1 MYLKNLSILNYRNVE
16 EAEFEFSDK
25 INCFVG
31 NNGVGKT
38 NILDSIYYLSFCK
51 SWLNSIDN
59 QNINYSSDYFMIK
72 GKYQLEDSMNIV
84 SCSFKK
90 AKKKS
95 FKLNSKEYSRLSDHI
110 GLIPLIVISP
120 YDSNIIL
127 SGSDERRKFMDITIS
142 QFDKAY
148 LQDLLNYNKALQQRN
163 KLLKQFAK
171 SNYFDEDMLGIWD
184 MQLIKYGHLLFEKRA
199 KYIETLIPI
208 FKESYKNLSKDEE
221 QVNLSYKSQ
230 LKDNDLKQLFKDNL
244 LKDRMLQYTTSGI
257 HKDDLDFVLNDYPLK
272 KTASQGQ
279 QKTFLIALKLAQF
292 EYVKITSGLLPIL
305 LLDDIFDKLDS
316 SRVKQIIALVTK
328 NGFGQIFISDTNK
341 ERMKNILSE
350 TDIDNKIFYIQ

>member
-1 MYLKNLSILNYRNVE
+1 MYLKKLSLLNYRNIE

-25 INCFVG
+25 INCFIG

-38 NILDSIYYLSFCK
+38 NILDSIYYMSFCK

-59 QNINYSSDYFMIK
+59 QNINYNADYFMIK
-72 GKYQLEDSMNIV
+72 GNYFFSDSTNTL

-90 AKKKS
+90 GKKKS
-95 FKLNSKEYSRLSDHI
+95 FKLNTKEYLRLSDHI

-148 LQDLLNYNKALQQRN
+148 LQNLMNYNKALLQRN

-171 SNYFDEDMLGIWD
+171 NNYFDNSSIDIWNI
-184 MQLIKYGHLLFEKRA
+184 QLVRFADFIFNKRK
-199 KYIETLIPI
+199 KYIDSLIPI
-208 FKESYKNLSKDEE
+208 FKNYYKHLSKDEE
-221 QVNLSYKSQ
+221 EVSLSYKSQ
-230 LKDNDLKQLFKDNL
+230 LIDDSLDNL
-244 LKDRMLQYTTSGI
+244 LTGNILKDRVLQYTTCGT
-257 HKDDLDFVLNDYPLK
+257 HKDDLDFILNHHALK

-292 EYVKITSGLLPIL
+292 DYIKSISQSMPIL

-316 SRVKQIIALVTK
+316 TRVKQIIGLVT
-328 NGFGQIFISDTNK
+328 NNDFGQIFISDTNK
-341 ERMKNILSE
+341 ERLKTILSD
-350 TDIDNKIFYIQ
+350 TNIDYRIFEL